1 MIISKVKSSIG
12 FGFSL
17 LVLEL
22 FNLVFLYLKPVSYVT
37 PHKLNIGV
45 ITMSKLNELESN
57 FIQLKSYIKEFE
69 DDLDA
74 QLIQLKQCSVEF
86 TEDLLGLAHLLYK
99 SNTKYGDVWVEVKL
113 SVLEWFVEAISERIM
128 FITASYAKTKMAG
141 FLPCF
146 ETLLS
151 ISSIVG
157 KNISNLKEKL
167 KL

>member
-1 MIISKVKSSIG
+1 MYKIYIADLNSSNAEGISKVT
-12 FGFSL
+12 L
-17 LVLEL
+17 LNHT
-22 FNLVFLYLKPVSYVT
+22 FIFL
-37 PHKLNIGV
+37 
-45 ITMSKLNELESN
+45 
-57 FIQLKSYIKEFE
+57 
-69 DDLDA
+69 
-74 QLIQLKQCSVEF
+74 LI
-86 TEDLLGLAHLLYK
+86 LGLAHLLYK

-113 SVLEWFVEAISERIM
+113 SVLERFVEAISERIM